1 MNSGSSRRSFEV
13 IPVRDWEFRLP
24 YRLVRLLVILASL
37 VSAGT
42 LGYMC
47 IEGWHW
53 FDSLYMTVITLST
66 IGYGETHP
74 LSQYGRLFTICLILG
89 GVFTFLYASTEAI
102 RTIVSGEMQDL
113 LGKQRMERHL
123 ATLQNHLIVC
133 GFGRM
138 GRLVCKEFETQEI
151 EFVVVDRLESAVAEF
166 SLTHGVPLVGD
177 ATSDDVLRHAGIDR
191 ARALVTVVAS
201 DADNLY
207 TTMSA
212 RLLNDKLFIVA
223 RAEDAHSEQKLL
235 RAGANRVVS
244 PYRIGGSRVAQA
256 VLRPTVMDFLELATQ
271 TEHVELQIEETRI
284 AAKSP
289 LVGSTLQDSRLRK
302 DLGIII
308 VAIKKTSGR
317 MHFNPAPETTLEVG
331 DILIAMGDR
340 QQLDRLDVLAQR

>member
-1 MNSGSSRRSFEV
+1 MPDWSMGLPRRLQLLLL
-13 IPVRDWEFRLP
+13 IPIT
-24 YRLVRLLVILASL
+24 LVT
-37 VSAGT
+37 AGT
-42 LGYMC
+42 LGYVL
-47 IEGWHW
+47 IEGWSG
-53 FDSLYMTVITLST
+53 FDALYMTVITLST

-74 LSQYGRLFTICLILG
+74 LSAGGRAFTICLILG
-89 GVFTFLYASTEAI
+89 GVVAFLYASTEAI
-102 RTIVSGEMQDL
+102 RSIVSGEMRVL
-113 LGKQRMERHL
+113 LGKQRMERQL
-123 ATLQNHLIVC
+123 AELRNHLIVC

-138 GRLVCKEFETQEI
+138 GRLVCAEFAGQGI
-151 EFVVVDRLESAVAEF
+151 SFVVVDREEESLEDFAMH
-166 SLTHGVPLVGD
+166 HGIPLHGD
-177 ATSDDVLRHAGIDR
+177 ATSDDVLRHAGIER

-244 PYRIGGSRVAQA
+244 PYRIGGNRVAQA

-284 AAKSP
+284 SARSP

-308 VAIKKTSGR
+308 VAIKKASGR
-317 MHFNPAPETTLEVG
+317 MIFNPPPETTLEVG

-340 QQLDRLDVLAQR
+340 RHLDRLDGLAQR

>member
-1 MNSGSSRRSFEV
+1 
-13 IPVRDWEFRLP
+13 VRNLILP
-24 YRLVRLLVILASL
+24 NRFLVLLAVPLGL
-37 VSAGT
+37 VVAGT
-42 LGYMC
+42 LGYC
-47 IEGWHW
+47 VIEGWHW
-53 FDSLYMTVITLST
+53 FDGLYMTVITLST

-74 LSQYGRLFTICLILG
+74 LSVRGRAFTMVLIFG
-89 GVFTFLYASTEAI
+89 GVFTVLYAGTEVI
-102 RTIVSGEMQDL
+102 RGIISGEIRQV
-113 LGKQRMERHL
+113 LGKQRMERQL
-123 ATLQNHLIVC
+123 AELHQHLIVC

-138 GRLVCKEFETQEI
+138 GRLVC
-151 EFVVVDRLESAVAEF
+151 AEF
-166 SLTHGVPLVGD
+166 SNLGDRFVVIDRHEEALEDFTMPHGIPLHGD
-177 ATSDDVLRHAGIDR
+177 ATSDDVLRHAGIER

-284 AAKSP
+284 TTYSP

-308 VAIKKTSGR
+308 VAIKKTSGK
-317 MHFNPAPETTLEVG
+317 MLFNPAPETTLEVG

-340 QQLDRLDVLAQR
+340 QHLDRLDALAKR